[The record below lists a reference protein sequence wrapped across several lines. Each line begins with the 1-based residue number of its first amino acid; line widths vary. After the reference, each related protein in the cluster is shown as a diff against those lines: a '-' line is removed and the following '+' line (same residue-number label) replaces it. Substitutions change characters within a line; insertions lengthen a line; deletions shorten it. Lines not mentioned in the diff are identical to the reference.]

1 MIYINY
7 QPLLIREN
15 SFLQAKQSM
24 MGAASYMSK
33 SPVGGTSGAP
43 LPISDSNVSTTND
56 SPAADNDWEPTEMN
70 VRTFATYYESI
81 NYCR

>member
-1 MIYINY
+1 
-7 QPLLIREN
+7 
-15 SFLQAKQSM
+15 M
-24 MGAASYMSK
+24 MSAASNMSK

-70 VRTFATYYESI
+70 VRTFAT
-81 NYCR
+81 